1 MLVMTSQ
8 TDQLMNRLRMR
19 QVALLLALDDCGTL
33 HAAAQRLGMTQPAA
47 SKMLH
52 ELETAFGE
60 VLFARVGRGLVLT
73 AAGRAVLHTF
83 RGLRNS
89 MASLGR
95 ELSELRLGS
104 SGKLLVGSITAAA
117 PTYLSMAIIA
127 LKEEYPRLSIELSVD
142 TSDRLI
148 DLLCDGRLD
157 MVIGRMPEPNT
168 PAAQSCVFSPIG
180 DEALSVVVACNHPL
194 VRLPDNQ
201 HISFRFLL
209 DFPWILQ
216 LRGSPLRE
224 IIEQE
229 FRSHHAALP
238 PGLVETSSFLT
249 ATDLIARSQMIAVI
263 PQSVAERFMRHNLL
277 RILPYTFTH
286 TLTSW
291 GSLIHRDRHINT
303 VMRCFLDRMHSY
315 ACPEGSGI

>member
-148 DLLCDGRLD
+148 ELLCDGRLD

-168 PAAQSCVFSPIG
+168 PAAQSCVFF
-180 DEALSVVVACNHPL
+180 AYRRRSV
-194 VRLPDNQ
+194 
-201 HISFRFLL
+201 IS
-209 DFPWILQ
+209 
-216 LRGSPLRE
+216 GG
-224 IIEQE
+224 
-229 FRSHHAALP
+229 
-238 PGLVETSSFLT
+238 GL
-249 ATDLIARSQMIAVI
+249 
-263 PQSVAERFMRHNLL
+263 
-277 RILPYTFTH
+277 
-286 TLTSW
+286 
-291 GSLIHRDRHINT
+291 
-303 VMRCFLDRMHSY
+303 
-315 ACPEGSGI
+315 